1 MDTIANMLT
10 SIRNAS
16 LKNKEKTEFPFSQV
30 KMNILG
36 VLKEEGFISNYKNMK
51 DEADKSGKKQTIRVM
66 LKYSSDKKPVING
79 IKRVSK
85 PGLRV
90 YRPYDEMPRIK
101 AAYGVNVIS
110 TSKGIM
116 SDRQA
121 RKEKM
126 GGEVLCQVW

>member
-16 LKNKEKTEFPFSQV
+16 LKNKEKTEFPFSQI
-30 KMNILG
+30 KMSILK
-36 VLKEEGFISNYKNMK
+36 VFKDEGFISNYKPMK
-51 DEADKSGKKQTIRVM
+51 DEADKNGKKQTIRVM
-66 LKYSSDKKPVING
+66 LKYSADKKPVING

-85 PGLRV
+85 PGIRV

-101 AAYGVNVIS
+101 AAYGVNIVS
-110 TSKGIM
+110 TSRGVM

-126 GGEVLCQVW
+126 GGEVICQIW